1 MKKLAGCAL
10 VVVLLTDLV
19 GAFAEEVA
27 TVYLSDL
34 ELSKSR
40 KNPLFLQNGT

>member
-1 MKKLAGCAL
+1 MKKLTGCAL
-10 VVVLLTDLV
+10 VVLLLTDLV
-19 GAFAEEVA
+19 GALAEQLT

-34 ELSKSR
+34 DLSKSR